1 MFFQNNFSIRADKL
15 GVLAENYPHGCQI
28 YILWVQRNIFRAAF
42 LKQVFKHFNFFEV
55 LVKFPWQEQTIVFI
69 VDKIAK
75 KCLEEQSKKNLL
87 REKKST
93 SLVFFKILSGFFAF
107 SEKFMAWLSK
117 LQPKYLQKS
126 LRKNSFFLKWNM
138 FANIFGLAD
147 EKNRAFSQKVFFRVF
162 TTRIRASREL
172 FWGKMI
178 SLSKKF
184 YFFLSFMEYEWF
196 LCLSCKI
203 FH

>member
-1 MFFQNNFSIRADKL
+1 MFFQNNFRFPADKL

-55 LVKFPWQEQTIVFI
+55 LVKFPWQQQTIVFI

-93 SLVFFKILSGFFAF
+93 SLVFSRFWAVFFAF

-126 LRKNSFFLKWNM
+126 LRKNSFF
-138 FANIFGLAD
+138 
-147 EKNRAFSQKVFFRVF
+147 
-162 TTRIRASREL
+162 
-172 FWGKMI
+172 
-178 SLSKKF
+178 
-184 YFFLSFMEYEWF
+184 
-196 LCLSCKI
+196 
-203 FH
+203 